1 MKYFFSLSA
10 HHVPMTACLDRF
22 IALGI
27 LCTCLLGFPLLARGQ
42 TDFGG
47 TLRWTHG
54 DRTLSSGDTGHFQ
67 WQGTWLHLDAPA
79 AGSSAL
85 DRRANLGEVWMV
97 GGTVHFAFNP
107 SSANFVEVKGHSE
120 GRGSSWVLSLGE
132 TEDGLSLYREQGSEK
147 VLLCRSPVGLLDRA
161 ESTLHWQVAHGRDRR
176 YTLTWWIDGEP
187 PGAVLS
193 LPDSLGAPIR
203 RLMWACR
210 YTATRTDKIRIGPTW
225 WQGKSETQDPEGA
238 VRWHWT
244 EVHSKV
250 APLLP
255 GDSPAT
261 AFLEGV
267 LEAPFPMRWDGWE
280 LQVNQRR
287 WPLPSVWIF
296 PGIPVVFGD
305 MALEPLIPPG
315 VLWIPVALD
324 LPQAAAVALFDQ
336 EDHRVAPLSYAASQ
350 HRPPEKAL
358 GGYSLEPPHP
368 SQSCLP
374 ALWHSSRDPRGASL
388 GELPEGPPYEYMPGP
403 PCLRVEMRPGAQQA
417 LRVDWRHPIEP
428 STLPSSTGGTWLHL
442 EPETSYWMPS
452 QAPQPGLMQTVPVP
466 ESACDCAGAAL
477 GLGKLRWGWPR
488 PPKPF
493 ELVLTEFLEDP
504 LPYEPRFVEIH
515 NRTSDVLEAGGL
527 FLSDA
532 ASGGLWRRLG
542 EAGTFLLPNEVLAWS
557 EDPRVTSQ
565 RYPRGDSVQI
575 RRAFHALFPLG
586 DPLFLG
592 LFRSD
597 GLLLDALESAPAAS
611 ASIAE
616 GLSWT
621 RTPAQTW
628 VVSGDSASPGRW
640 DIQDDEVDGIGRVWL
655 TQRSWSFAERPALA
669 YRFEEEGAWHIRE
682 RWLAL
687 RGGQTGP
694 WEVGPVVERQGSWW
708 CTLPVPP
715 GPDWL
720 WEIEW
725 TSPSGKIRRRAFALR
740 MRE

>member
-1 MKYFFSLSA
+1 MKCFFSLSA
-10 HHVPMTACLDRF
+10 HRVPMTACLDRF
-22 IALGI
+22 IALGA
-27 LCTCLLGFPLLARGQ
+27 LCACFLCFPSEARAQ
-42 TDFGG
+42 TDFGQI
-47 TLRWTHG
+47 LRWTDT
-54 DRTLSSGDTGHFQ
+54 DRALSSGDTGHFQ

-79 AGSSAL
+79 AGSSIL
-85 DRRANLGEVWMV
+85 SRRADLGEEWMV

-107 SSANFVEVKGHSE
+107 SSANYVEVTGRSE
-120 GRGSSWVLSLGE
+120 GRGSWWVLSMGE
-132 TEDGLSLYREQGSEK
+132 TEDALSLYRVQGSEK
-147 VLLCRSPVGLLDRA
+147 VLLCQSPMGLLDRA
-161 ESTLHWQVAHGRDRR
+161 ESNLHWQVFHGRDRR

-187 PGAVLS
+187 PGAVSS

-203 RLMWACR
+203 ALAWACR

-225 WQGKSETQDPEGA
+225 WQGEPESQAPGDA

-244 EVHSKV
+244 EVYSKV

-255 GDSPAT
+255 GVSPAA

-267 LEAPFPMRWDGWE
+267 LVAPSPMRWDGWE

-287 WPLPSVWIF
+287 WPLPSLWIF

-305 MALEPLIPPG
+305 LALEPLIPPG
-315 VLWIPVALD
+315 VIWIPLGLD

-336 EDHRVAPLSYAASQ
+336 GDHRVAPLSYAASQ

-374 ALWHSSRDPRGASL
+374 ALWHSSQDLRGASL
-388 GELPEGPPYEYMPGP
+388 GVLPEGPPVGYMPGP
-403 PCLRVEMRPGAQQA
+403 PRLRAEMRPDALQT

-428 STLPSSTGGTWLHL
+428 ATLPSSAGGTWLHL
-442 EPETSYWMPS
+442 EPETSYWIPS
-452 QAPQPGLMQTVPVP
+452 QAPPPGERQAVPIP
-466 ESACDCAGAAL
+466 ESACDCAGAPL
-477 GLGKLRWGWPR
+477 GLEELRWGWPR
-488 PPKPF
+488 PPEPF
-493 ELVLTEFLEDP
+493 ELVMTEFLEDP

-515 NRTSDVLEAGGL
+515 NRSTDVLEAGGL

-532 ASGGLWRRLG
+532 ATGGLWRRLG
-542 EAGTFLLPNEVLAWS
+542 DPGTFVLPNEVLAWS
-557 EDPRVTSQ
+557 EDPRVTSR
-565 RYPRGDSVQI
+565 RYPRGDSTQM
-575 RRAFHALFPLG
+575 RGAFHALFPLG

-611 ASIAE
+611 ESISE

-621 RTPAQTW
+621 RTPAQAW

-640 DIQDDEVDGIGRVWL
+640 DVDGEEVDGMERVWL
-655 TQRSWSFAERPALA
+655 TQRSWSFSERPALA
-669 YRFEEEGAWHIRE
+669 YRFEEEGAWRIRE
-682 RWLAL
+682 RWLPM

-694 WEVGPVVERQGSWW
+694 WQVGPVVERQGSWS
-708 CTLPVPP
+708 CTLPAPLS
-715 GPDWL
+715 PDWL

-725 TSPSGKIRRRAFALR
+725 TSPTGRIRRRAFALR

>member
-1 MKYFFSLSA
+1 
-10 HHVPMTACLDRF
+10 
-22 IALGI
+22 
-27 LCTCLLGFPLLARGQ
+27 
-42 TDFGG
+42 
-47 TLRWTHG
+47 
-54 DRTLSSGDTGHFQ
+54 
-67 WQGTWLHLDAPA
+67 
-79 AGSSAL
+79 
-85 DRRANLGEVWMV
+85 
-97 GGTVHFAFNP
+97 
-107 SSANFVEVKGHSE
+107 
-120 GRGSSWVLSLGE
+120 
-132 TEDGLSLYREQGSEK
+132 
-147 VLLCRSPVGLLDRA
+147 
-161 ESTLHWQVAHGRDRR
+161 
-176 YTLTWWIDGEP
+176 
-187 PGAVLS
+187 
-193 LPDSLGAPIR
+193 
-203 RLMWACR
+203 
-210 YTATRTDKIRIGPTW
+210 
-225 WQGKSETQDPEGA
+225 
-238 VRWHWT
+238 
-244 EVHSKV
+244 
-250 APLLP
+250 
-255 GDSPAT
+255 
-261 AFLEGV
+261 
-267 LEAPFPMRWDGWE
+267 
-280 LQVNQRR
+280 
-287 WPLPSVWIF
+287 
-296 PGIPVVFGD
+296 
-305 MALEPLIPPG
+305 
-315 VLWIPVALD
+315 
-324 LPQAAAVALFDQ
+324 
-336 EDHRVAPLSYAASQ
+336 
-350 HRPPEKAL
+350 
-358 GGYSLEPPHP
+358 
-368 SQSCLP
+368 
-374 ALWHSSRDPRGASL
+374 
-388 GELPEGPPYEYMPGP
+388 
-403 PCLRVEMRPGAQQA
+403 
-417 LRVDWRHPIEP
+417 
-428 STLPSSTGGTWLHL
+428 
-442 EPETSYWMPS
+442 MPS
-452 QAPQPGLMQTVPVP
+452 QVPQPGVMQTVPVP